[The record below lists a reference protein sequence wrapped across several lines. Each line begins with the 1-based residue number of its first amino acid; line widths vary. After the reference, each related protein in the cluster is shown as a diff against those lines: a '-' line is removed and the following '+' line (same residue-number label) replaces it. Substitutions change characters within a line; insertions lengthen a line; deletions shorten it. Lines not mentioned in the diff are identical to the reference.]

1 MCTLAIFRDVS
12 ERYPLVI
19 AANRDEFLERPSLS
33 PAPLAEDA
41 GIVAGRDL
49 RAGGTWLG
57 CRVDG
62 AFLAAGLLNRRA
74 ATQNAAARSSP
85 RTPPVTN
92 APVSRG
98 ALCLA
103 ALAHRSVAGAL
114 SELRERQLADFDPFN
129 LLLVDRD
136 RGVVVDNRDG
146 CHETE
151 LRSGLSV
158 LTNLDVNAPRCPRLA
173 SAHAGFERVAPVLVA
188 GLAEAEIVEALA
200 EVLRDHAGSA
210 DASGA
215 DPFARVCVH
224 ADGYGTR
231 SSSIVLLRRDGAVAY
246 FHADEAP
253 CRAPFRRVTPPASTE
268 PRP

>member
-19 AANRDEFLERPSLS
+19 AANRDEFMGRPSLP
-33 PAPLAEDA
+33 PAPLANDS
-41 GIVAGRDL
+41 GIIAGRDL
-49 RAGGTWLG
+49 RAGGTWFG

-62 AFLAAGLLNRRA
+62 EFLAAGLLNRRA
-74 ATQNAAARSSP
+74 ATQSGGASGP
-85 RTPPVTN
+85 RMPPVTN

-98 ALCLA
+98 TLCLA

-114 SELRERQLADFDPFN
+114 RELRARQLPDFDPFN
-129 LLLVDRD
+129 LLLVDRE
-136 RGVVVDNRDG
+136 RGVVVDNRQG
-146 CHETE
+146 FHETE
-151 LRSGLSV
+151 LRTGLSV
-158 LTNLDVNAPRCPRLA
+158 LTNLDVNDPRCPRLA
-173 SAHAGFERVAPVLVA
+173 SAHAGFERVTPVLVA
-188 GLAEAEIVEALA
+188 DRAEAEIVEALA
-200 EVLRDHAGSA
+200 RVLRDHAGSA

-224 ADGYGTR
+224 AEGYGTR

-253 CRAPFRRVTPPASTE
+253 CRAPFRRITPSASTE
-268 PRP
+268 PRR

>member
-19 AANRDEFLERPSLS
+19 AANRDEFMERPSLP
-33 PAPLAEDA
+33 PAPLAEDS
-41 GIVAGRDL
+41 GIIAGRDL
-49 RAGGTWLG
+49 RAGGTWFG

-74 ATQNAAARSSP
+74 GVQSGTRSGP
-85 RTPPVTN
+85 QRPPGD
-92 APVSRG
+92 ASPVSRG
-98 ALCLA
+98 VLCLA
-103 ALAHRSVAGAL
+103 ALAHRSAGEAL
-114 SELRERQLADFDPFN
+114 AELRIRPLSDFDPFN

-151 LRSGLSV
+151 LRTGLSV
-158 LTNLDVNAPRCPRLA
+158 LTNLDLNDPRCPRLA
-173 SAHAGFERVAPVLVA
+173 SAHAGFERVAPVLA
-188 GLAEAEIVEALA
+188 ADRPETEIVKALA
-200 EVLRDHAGSA
+200 AVLRDHGGSA

-253 CRAPFRRVTPPASTE
+253 CRASFRRVTPSASIE
-268 PRP
+268 PQP